1 MLDIILLVIPLA
13 IMAFNYITICSVL
26 SRQKYTQINGD
37 FIRNKISERQNAH
50 QISSIIISGDT
61 NEVVNDNNDAV
72 NNVFVTNNAVKRHI
86 TYTREGFVFR

>member
-13 IMAFNYITICSVL
+13 IMAFNYIKICSVL

-37 FIRNKISERQNAH
+37 YIRNKISKRQNVH

-61 NEVVNDNNDAV
+61 NEVVNDNNNAV
-72 NNVFVTNNAVKRHI
+72 NRHI